1 MECNS
6 RSVVASPLGSA
17 CVSALRLVPFRLVPF
32 VVWTREPAL
41 RQPPPPPIVDIP
53 EEEDKD
59 DSELFAR
66 ITKDLMTFL
75 EDDESKSR
83 LFRRRITNKKFARP
97 DAATWTRVVKK
108 LLLLMRND
116 HKTRSAIGA

>member
-6 RSVVASPLGSA
+6 RSVAASPLGSA

-41 RQPPPPPIVDIP
+41 RPPPPPPIVEIP
-53 EEEDKD
+53 EEDKD

-66 ITKDLMTFL
+66 ILKDLMALL

-83 LFRRRITNKKFARP
+83 LFRLRITNKKLART
-97 DAATWTRVVKK
+97 DAATWTRLVKK

-116 HKTRSAIGA
+116 RKTRSAIGA